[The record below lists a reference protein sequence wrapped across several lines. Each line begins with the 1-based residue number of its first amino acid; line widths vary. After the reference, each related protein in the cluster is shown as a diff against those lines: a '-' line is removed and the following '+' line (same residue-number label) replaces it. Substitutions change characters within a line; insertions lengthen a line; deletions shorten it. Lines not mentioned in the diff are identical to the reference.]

1 MGRPQGGRST
11 ESRPPGG
18 FSMSGV
24 AAVLAS
30 IWKAAGLP
38 EEALSQA
45 QLPGSGPVLPS
56 SFDVA
61 TAAQTGIAAAALA
74 AAELW
79 WLRHGGDRQ
88 TVTVDRS
95 HATLECT
102 GPLWIDGVAPPAWD
116 PLSGLYPCGDA
127 LGMPGWVRIHANFA
141 HHRDRALT
149 LLGCAAGA
157 ATPREAVRQALRHW
171 TAGAFESAADEAG
184 AVVAA
189 ARTFDA
195 WDRHPQ
201 ARALASEALVEIER
215 IGDAAPLPWPAV
227 PADAHAL
234 SGLKVLELSRILAG
248 PVAGRTLAV
257 HGAEVLL
264 INGPHLPNIAALAD
278 TSRGKRSAL
287 LDLREAEGRARLAAL
302 VAQSHVFL
310 QAYRPGALAA
320 RGFSAGQLAHLR
332 PGIVV
337 ASLSAYGHRGPWAD
351 RRGFDSLVQTAT
363 GFNLAEAQAAG
374 ASEPRALPM
383 QVLDYAAGHLLAF
396 GTQAAL
402 WRQQTEG
409 GSWQVR
415 VSLAGVGQWLRGL
428 PREAEGLAVQRPPVD
443 AWLET
448 VDSGFGRL
456 QVMRHAAQMSRTP
469 PAWHLPSMPP
479 GSHPPAFG

>member
-1 MGRPQGGRST
+1 MGRPHDGRST
-11 ESRPPGG
+11 ASRPPGG
-18 FSMSGV
+18 FFTPAV
-24 AAVLAS
+24 APVLAS
-30 IWKAAGLP
+30 IWQAAGLP
-38 EEALSQA
+38 LAALAQV

-79 WLRHGGDRQ
+79 WQRHGGDRQ
-88 TVTVDRS
+88 TVTVERS
-95 HATLECT
+95 QATLECT
-102 GPLWIDGVAPPAWD
+102 GPLWIDGVAPPIWD

-127 LGMPGWVRIHANFA
+127 LGLPGWVRIHANFA

-149 LLGCAAGA
+149 LLGCTAGA
-157 ATPREAVRQALRHW
+157 DTPREAVHQRLRHW
-171 TAGAFESAADEAG
+171 TAGAFESAAAEAG
-184 AVVAA
+184 AVAAA
-189 ARTFDA
+189 ARSFDA

-201 ARALASEALVEIER
+201 SRALAGDALVEIER
-215 IGDAAPLPWPAV
+215 IGDAAPLPWPAAA
-227 PADAHAL
+227 ADAQPL
-234 SGLKVLELSRILAG
+234 TGLRVLELSRILAG
-248 PVAGRTLAV
+248 PVAGRTLAA

-264 INGPHLPNIAALAD
+264 INGSHLPNIAALAD

-320 RGFSAGQLAHLR
+320 RGFSAEQLAHLR

-363 GFNLAEAQAAG
+363 GFNLAEAQATG

-383 QVLDYAAGHLLAF
+383 QILDYTAGHLLAF

-428 PREAEGLAVQRPPVD
+428 PRVAQGLAAQRPPVE

-456 QVMRHAAQMSRTP
+456 KVMRHAARMSATP
-469 PAWHLPSMPP
+469 PGWRLPSMPP
-479 GSHPPAFG
+479 GSHPPAFA